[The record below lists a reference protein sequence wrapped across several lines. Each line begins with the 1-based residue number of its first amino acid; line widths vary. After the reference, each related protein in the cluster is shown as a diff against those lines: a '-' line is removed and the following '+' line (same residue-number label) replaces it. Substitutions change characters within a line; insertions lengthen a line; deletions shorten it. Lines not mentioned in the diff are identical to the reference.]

1 MHGYCKDI
9 SEHPMIRDMPL
20 LLLAALLLAGCG
32 DSVQP
37 TPVPD
42 QKQKVYEKNAT
53 DAVGVAEGDQKIS
66 PFGKP
71 AH

>member
-1 MHGYCKDI
+1 MWSYI
-9 SEHPMIRDMPL
+9 SIFCL
-20 LLLAALLLAGCG
+20 TALALEGC

-37 TPVPD
+37 TPVQHTESTSD
-42 QKQKVYEKNAT
+42 RAAFINNAT
-53 DAVGVAEGDQKIS
+53 DAVGVAEGEQKVS